1 MRKTM
6 ATKAMTAGLEGE
18 EAGATEGTG
27 QQRQPWLMVCAA
39 LAVLVIALYW
49 PALRNGFVNYDDPD
63 YVTHNAHVLRGLSW
77 QNVLWAFGTDNPA
90 ANWHPLT
97 WLAHIVNVQI
107 FGLAPWGHHLV
118 NILLMAADVVLLF
131 LFVTSATG
139 RVWRSAAVAAIF
151 AVHPLNVEAV
161 AWVAELKQ
169 ELSFFF
175 MFLTLIAYAWY
186 VKKPGLG
193 SYCSVAVLFA
203 LALLSKVMIITL
215 PFALL
220 LLDYWP
226 FLRFGKDA
234 PAEGRLSFVRSFV
247 PLVKEKIPL
256 FVLSAGA
263 GWMTFGIHR
272 KEGALTAMMPLSW
285 RLKNVV
291 YSYAVYLWKAVW
303 PTRLAV
309 FYPHP
314 ENRLPLWQVA
324 IAGLVLIMISVA
336 VWVYRK
342 KKYVPVGWLWYLGT
356 AFPMIGLIQSG
367 RQGMADRYEVLPL
380 MGILLAVVWL
390 VADWAEERRLSP
402 TVVTVGFAVMVLPLI
417 FLTHRQI
424 GFWKDSET
432 LFSHAVAVTSHNGIA
447 ENNLGAALMEKG
459 QAASALAHFAAA
471 VEYAPDLGSA
481 HYNLGVLLQR
491 QNQLSEAANQYGLA
505 IKYAGNAEEAAQA
518 HNNLGVVY
526 LSANQ
531 LAPARAQFDQAIALN
546 PNEVNSY
553 VARGTLEFQAGKF
566 DDAIADFSQA
576 CSRVASPL
584 ALYWLA
590 RAEEAKG
597 DFARAKRAYGAALTL
612 APGMAEARSR
622 LESLKTL
629 TGE

>member
-1 MRKTM
+1 
-6 ATKAMTAGLEGE
+6 MTTDLEGE

-27 QQRQPWLMVCAA
+27 RQRQPWLMVCAA
-39 LAVLVIALYW
+39 LTVLVIALYW

-97 WLAHIVNVQI
+97 WLSHTVNVQV

-131 LFVTSATG
+131 LFVASATG
-139 RVWRSAAVAAIF
+139 RIWRSAAVAAIF

-169 ELSFFF
+169 ELSFLF

-203 LALLSKVMIITL
+203 LALMSKVMIITL

-226 FLRFGKDA
+226 FQRLGKDA
-234 PAEGRLSFVRSFV
+234 PAEGRLSLVRSFV
-247 PLVKEKIPL
+247 QLVKEKIPL

-324 IAGLVLIMISVA
+324 IAGLVLVMISLA

-390 VADWAEERRLSP
+390 VGDWVEERRLSS
-402 TVVTVGFAVMVLPLI
+402 TVVTAGLAVMVLPLI

-432 LFSHAVAVTSHNGIA
+432 LFSHAVAVTSHNGTA

-459 QAASALAHFAAA
+459 QAASALTHFTAA
-471 VEYAPDLGSA
+471 VQYAPDLGSA

-531 LAPARAQFDQAIALN
+531 LVAARAQFDQAIALN

-553 VARGTLEFQAGKF
+553 VARGTLEFQTGKF

-584 ALYWLA
+584 ALYWLG

-597 DFARAKRAYGAALTL
+597 DFARAKRAYEAALRL
-612 APGMAEARSR
+612 APAMAEARNR